1 MKLRNKKTD
10 EIVYVYM
17 MYPDTAQ
24 VLENTLTLKELNENW
39 EDYATPEPLIKDE
52 KIRKAVR
59 AWAKINAIKVVEYY
73 IFNSPSSYRFESRI
87 DGDLIAIDFVGWLP
101 ELEKE
106 GTYTIAELCGEE
118 DNEN

>member
-52 KIRKAVR
+52 KIREIILLCANKYETDAYR
-59 AWAKINAIKVVEYY
+59 IASDSAKVHILGYVDTQYSA
-73 IFNSPSSYRFESRI
+73 FS
-87 DGDLIAIDFVGWLP
+87 L
-101 ELEKE
+101 ELYNTPIVDCDSEKL
-106 GTYTIAELCGEE
+106 YTITELCGKEE
-118 DNEN
+118 